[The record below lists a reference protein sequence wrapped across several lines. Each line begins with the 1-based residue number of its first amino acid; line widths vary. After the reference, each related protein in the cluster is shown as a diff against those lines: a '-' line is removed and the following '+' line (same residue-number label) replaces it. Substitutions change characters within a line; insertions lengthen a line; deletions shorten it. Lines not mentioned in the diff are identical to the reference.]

1 MSSSQIP
8 AMCSPW
14 RKRTSSTSSSISP
27 LSFNYPIIP
36 IIPMTREEDIKRA
49 VETMRKGGVILYPTD
64 TVWGIG
70 CDATNPEA
78 VKRVYEIKQRDDS
91 KALICLVDSDARLQR
106 YFRNVPDVAWQL
118 IDSLSE
124 TEAKPTTLVL
134 DGAINLAENLIAED
148 GSIGIRITNEPFS
161 KELCYRFQKA
171 IVSTSANISGEP
183 AAQNYC
189 DIDPRIIEAVDY
201 VCWSRRQEH
210 KPHTPSSII
219 KLKEN
224 GEVTIIRR

>member
-1 MSSSQIP
+1 
-8 AMCSPW
+8 
-14 RKRTSSTSSSISP
+14 
-27 LSFNYPIIP
+27 
-36 IIPMTREEDIKRA
+36 
-49 VETMRKGGVILYPTD
+49 MRRGGTILYPTD

-70 CDATNPEA
+70 CDATNPDA
-78 VKRVYEIKQRDDS
+78 VQRVYTIKQRDDS

-106 YFRNVPDVAWQL
+106 YIRNVPDVAWQL
-118 IDSLSE
+118 IDSQTPGDWSQDSVADLNPGPVPRSL
-124 TEAKPTTLVL
+124 ARPTTLIL
-134 DGAINLAENLIAED
+134 DGAVNLAPNLIAED

-189 DIDPRIIEAVDY
+189 DIDPRILEAVDY
-201 VCWSRRQEH
+201 VCWTRRQEH

-219 KLKEN
+219 KLKSN
-224 GEVTIIRR
+224 GEVTIIRK